1 MDWIYL
7 AQDKAQYRLNTV
19 KKLWGFHKIGGDF
32 LSTWGNISF
41 WTKTLLHGVSI
52 PWSWNTGFFRGSLL
66 YSLTSMPFVKI
77 NGVLCYG
84 TTSTLIPLEVT
95 WGSSTNAH
103 ILIPFELQVLKLN
116 LTFIDQVF
124 IRCGVHKAHID
135 NVKYQ
140 ETTLRAATTSWRIS
154 FPAKSSSEKIG
165 GRQILYRSVK

>member
-66 YSLTSMPFVKI
+66 YSLTSMPFVQI

-84 TTSTLIPLEVT
+84 TTSTPIPLEVT

-103 ILIPFELQVLKLN
+103 ILIPFELQVLKLTLPSSIRFSYVVGSIKLTSITLNTKKRPYGLQRLPDELLSLLN
-116 LTFIDQVF
+116 LPQ
-124 IRCGVHKAHID
+124 R
-135 NVKYQ
+135 
-140 ETTLRAATTSWRIS
+140 R
-154 FPAKSSSEKIG
+154 
-165 GRQILYRSVK
+165 